1 MVGVP
6 WKISIV
12 TSFFTTSHNIYR
24 YTCTLNP
31 HTHSLSKGRTGKS
44 TGSQRYLSCSPC
56 PLPAAMQVGDWGKPL
71 LCNDTCNLGKVGRSD
86 GSQMEKTMRAEEG
99 KVSHVYMLCPKEGL
113 TDVSRTDVLPD
124 FIGSAVVQCFWNSW
138 EGGVCV
144 WLCVGRGWMSTC
156 VHILPKHRCY
166 HQLGQVLKLF
176 PLVLFQLLN
185 PEINW
190 H

>member
-6 WKISIV
+6 WKISII
-12 TSFFTTSHNIYR
+12 TCFFTTSHNIYR

-44 TGSQRYLSCSPC
+44 TGSQRCLSCSPC
-56 PLPAAMQVGDWGKPL
+56 PFPAAMQVGDWGKPL

-113 TDVSRTDVLPD
+113 TDKKSNRCSPWLHRKCCCTVFLKLL
-124 FIGSAVVQCFWNSW
+124 
-138 EGGVCV
+138 GGVCV
-144 WLCVGRGWMSTC
+144 YVAVCG
-156 VHILPKHRCY
+156 
-166 HQLGQVLKLF
+166 
-176 PLVLFQLLN
+176 
-185 PEINW
+185 
-190 H
+190 